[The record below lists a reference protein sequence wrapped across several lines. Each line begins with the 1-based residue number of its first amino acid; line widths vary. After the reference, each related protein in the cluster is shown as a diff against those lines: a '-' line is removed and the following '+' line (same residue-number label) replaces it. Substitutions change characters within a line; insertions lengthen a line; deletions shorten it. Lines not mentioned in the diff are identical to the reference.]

1 MTVALNYRVDGA
13 GPRILLIHAVGMD
26 LTFLDRLTAIMAQE
40 FTVLRA
46 DMRGHGKSPYAP
58 SKGLEDYA
66 DDVHALL
73 TRLDFAP
80 CGVAGFAM
88 GGLITQALAVKYP
101 QDTRALVI
109 ANVNHQRTEQ
119 SHAALMA
126 RADEARNNGMAA
138 VVESS
143 MQRWFTDPF
152 IARGAD
158 APVRARL
165 ASDDVRG
172 WHDAY
177 SAMANVD
184 HAPRLKGITVP
195 TLCIAGEADKST
207 PPPVVKA
214 MADAIPGARYVMM
227 PGAPHMS
234 FFEMP
239 DETARIVGG
248 FFREALH

>member
-109 ANVNHQRTEQ
+109 ANVNHQRTGQ

-138 VVESS
+138 VVKSS

-172 WHDAY
+172 WCDAY

-195 TLCIAGEADKST
+195 TLCIAGEIDKST
-207 PPPVVKA
+207 PPPIVKA

-239 DETARIVGG
+239 AETARIVGG
-248 FFREALH
+248 FFREVLH

>member
-1 MTVALNYRVDGA
+1 MTVALKYRVNGT
-13 GPRILLIHAVGMD
+13 GPRIVLIHAVGMD
-26 LTFLDRLTAIMAQE
+26 LTLLEPLTTILAKE

-73 TRLDFAP
+73 AKLNFTP

-101 QDTRALVI
+101 QDTRGLVI

-126 RADEARNNGMAA
+126 RAHEARNNGMAA
-138 VVESS
+138 VIESS
-143 MQRWFTDPF
+143 MQRWFTGPF

-165 ASDDVRG
+165 A
-172 WHDAY
+172 
-177 SAMANVD
+177 
-184 HAPRLKGITVP
+184 
-195 TLCIAGEADKST
+195 
-207 PPPVVKA
+207 
-214 MADAIPGARYVMM
+214 
-227 PGAPHMS
+227 
-234 FFEMP
+234 
-239 DETARIVGG
+239 
-248 FFREALH
+248 